1 MDEAQDLAA
10 AHWRMLRAIVPGVE
24 ARLARAGIPATRA
37 RDTLHITWHGTPAPS
52 SAPPTEPT
60 RRARADPEDRPRST

>member
-52 SAPPTEPT
+52 SAPPH
-60 RRARADPEDRPRST
+60 